1 MLIKPIEKLTEIN
14 TMSQKNES
22 IFHIFDQIK
31 ALSSLHGASFEIT
44 FIQVPPTHFPGKL
57 LFQEYI
63 LFLRPLILNLI
74 LFQQNDICNKWEK
87 ISK

>member
-1 MLIKPIEKLTEIN
+1 
-14 TMSQKNES
+14 MSQKNES

-57 LFQEYI
+57 KYFKNTFCLAPTPSQSHPGSTE
-63 LFLRPLILNLI
+63 
-74 LFQQNDICNKWEK
+74 
-87 ISK
+87 